1 LQGTNTCY
9 NNVQSIMYIKVRTHL
24 VQRTICG
31 HYVPIIHSNNTV
43 TPSVA
48 VQRSMPVCQGKYA
61 TIKHGKK

>member
-1 LQGTNTCY
+1 
-9 NNVQSIMYIKVRTHL
+9 MYIKVRTHL